1 MPQRRYELSVWP
13 TDKTP
18 GWKLG
23 SRVVPQ
29 GYTIRVERYVHVAYQ
44 PGSPEHLDLELQL
57 TEDQVEAMREGSPS
71 AAGWVL
77 VPRPWLELEVE
88 SSPTVPPRC
97 VALRAADG
105 ISTPELRFPLAGV
118 VTEATAAIASRDGT
132 FTDPPH
138 GLVYEDMLFEA
149 SRARGRRKRTRHKIT
164 PERLDEVARIVEE
177 NPRKTTEAVR
187 RHFGFTRGY
196 SRKLIKLAE
205 ERDP

>member
-77 VPRPWLELEVE
+77 VPRPWLVLEVE

-105 ISTPELRFPLAGV
+105 ISTPDSASPWPALSPRRRPRSRPGQELHRS
-118 VTEATAAIASRDGT
+118 AARPRLRGHALRGESC
-132 FTDPPH
+132 
-138 GLVYEDMLFEA
+138 
-149 SRARGRRKRTRHKIT
+149 AR
-164 PERLDEVARIVEE
+164 
-177 NPRKTTEAVR
+177 TTEAHPPQDHAGASR
-187 RHFGFTRGY
+187 RGRPHRRGEPTEDDRGGAAPLRVHTRL
-196 SRKLIKLAE
+196 RAE
-205 ERDP
+205 AHQAR

>member
-1 MPQRRYELSVWP
+1 MAYR
-13 TDKTP
+13 P
-18 GWKLG
+18 G
-23 SRVVPQ
+23 
-29 GYTIRVERYVHVAYQ
+29 T
-44 PGSPEHLDLELQL
+44 PEHLDLELEL
-57 TEDQVEAMREGSPS
+57 TEDQVEAMRDGSPS
-71 AAGWVL
+71 PDGWVL
-77 VPRPWLELEVE
+77 VSRPWLELDVE

-118 VTEATAAIASRDGT
+118 VTEATAAMASRDGT
-132 FTDPPH
+132 FTDTPR
-138 GLVYEDMLFEA
+138 GIVYEDMLSEA

-177 NPRKTTEAVR
+177 NPRNTTEAVR

-205 ERDP
+205 AREQ